1 MVGFRDLGRRLTAST
16 DELHHDRLREEWA
29 EHPST
34 AIAEAPDRGR
44 ACLAGE
50 IQGVQVVPRAG
61 SPSLEVSV
69 HDGTGRVVAVFTGR
83 RSIGGVVPGRRMEI
97 EGLARREGRRLVM
110 WNPEYTLLP

>member
-1 MVGFRDLGRRLTAST
+1 MDLRDLGLRLTAST
-16 DELHHDRLREEWA
+16 DELHHERLREQWA

-34 AIAEAPDRGR
+34 PIAEAPDRDR
-44 ACLAGE
+44 VCLGGE

-61 SPSLEVSV
+61 SPSLEVSL

-83 RSIGGVVPGRRMEI
+83 RSIGGVIPGRLMVV